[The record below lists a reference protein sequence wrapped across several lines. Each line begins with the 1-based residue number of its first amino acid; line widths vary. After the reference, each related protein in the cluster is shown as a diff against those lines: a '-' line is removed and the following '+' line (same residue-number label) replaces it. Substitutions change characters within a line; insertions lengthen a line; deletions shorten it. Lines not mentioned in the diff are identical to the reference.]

1 MNEFFKTRSE
11 CFLYLKRLYDFYEE
25 VELGGLDENDI
36 SIGNSTVRRIWF
48 KFLDL
53 PDIRNLHDDDWQYFF
68 FSWNLLYLNQNDLDN
83 STCNENNFVIP
94 EKNSFE
100 LVFSFTLYE
109 RKRGGYEYEFGTFA
123 TENQVVNNEEE
134 IMGDY
139 RDYWDFNPDFETTR
153 SDVENVEL
161 DRIRKS
167 GTRTQ
172 THYPY

>member
-1 MNEFFKTRSE
+1 MI
-11 CFLYLKRLYDFYEE
+11 YL
-25 VELGGLDENDI
+25 
-36 SIGNSTVRRIWF
+36 
-48 KFLDL
+48 
-53 PDIRNLHDDDWQYFF
+53 NL
-68 FSWNLLYLNQNDLDN
+68 NLLYLNQNDLDN

-123 TENQVVNNEEE
+123 TENQIVNNEEE

-139 RDYWDFNPDFETTR
+139 RDYWDFDPDFETTR